1 MSGPQANI
9 PQHDS
14 LFDSIPS
21 LGKPVPTG
29 TMTRGHLDA
38 TDPNIP
44 KVQPSMPS
52 WLGDTIKTPTAEPA
66 YAQPSF
72 QPGQYPAQQ
81 EPVPQFNAPYPQAP
95 AYQQPQAQPTSFTPN
110 VVPQAQYARPAS
122 SIPAPQPGRTQGSV
136 QMPNAPVQHPVVDAL
151 LADLG
156 FTDQNLVVKTIAGH
170 NFTMRKLPA
179 ELFAF
184 ALSIVSKVSTTNDEY
199 AMRLNLTLGALSVV
213 KIDDQPVWHL
223 AKVDVSKVGQ
233 FSDTNPPFS
242 VASKSGS
249 FIIDLFFSKLDF
261 DVIGKIADAYDDAWG
276 TKDADADLLAQA
288 GAIKADDQRVRFKCS
303 VEGCGHVEDVI
314 PEYTDAQGSMQPR
327 FCPTH
332 GPSMTPIGYLNQ
344 LANIPLA

>member
-1 MSGPQANI
+1 
-9 PQHDS
+9 
-14 LFDSIPS
+14 L
-21 LGKPVPTG
+21 
-29 TMTRGHLDA
+29 
-38 TDPNIP
+38 PN
-44 KVQPSMPS
+44 
-52 WLGDTIKTPTAEPA
+52 WLGDTMKTPMSESAHTDAQ
-66 YAQPSF
+66 YAPPPSF
-72 QPGQYPAQQ
+72 HPEQYPAQQ
-81 EPVPQFNAPYPQAP
+81 EPVPQFNAPYHQAP
-95 AYQQPQAQPTSFTPN
+95 VYQQPQMQAPQAQPTSFAPN
-110 VVPQAQYARPAS
+110 PAPQAQYARPAS

-156 FTDQNLVVKTIAGH
+156 FTDQHLVVTTVAGH

-179 ELFAF
+179 ELFAY
-184 ALSIVSKVSTTNDEY
+184 ALSIVSKVSSTNDEY

-261 DVIGKIADAYDDAWG
+261 DVISKIADAYDSAWG
-276 TKDADADLLAQA
+276 TKDVDADMLAQA

-303 VEGCGHVEDVI
+303 VEGCEHVEDVV
-314 PEYTDAQGSMQPR
+314 PQYTDAQGSMQPR

-332 GPSMTPIGYLNQ
+332 GPTMTPIGYLNQ